1 MNKRTYTIT
10 GIVLKRS
17 NIGESDRIVTI
28 LSKEEGRQAYVAKGI
43 RRTNSS
49 SGSYFEPGNRI
60 TAHCVRT
67 KSLSILTQSKLVTS
81 GHENKSRSLAD
92 IRRISQL
99 LEIFDGVF
107 VAEEL
112 ETPVFNQ
119 IELLHR
125 QAVMG
130 TTPIDELRLNLRYLI
145 QLMGFDVSQD
155 PKKSL
160 AEELSAIL
168 EKPLRSFD
176 FLVVK

>member
-1 MNKRTYTIT
+1 MNTRTYTIT

-17 NIGESDRIVTI
+17 NVGESDRIVTI
-28 LSKEEGRQAYVAKGI
+28 LSKEEGRQAYLAKGI

-60 TAHCVRT
+60 SAHCVRT
-67 KSLSILTQSKLVTS
+67 KGLPILTQSKLLAST
-81 GHENKSRSLAD
+81 HEKKSQSLAD

-112 ETPVFNQ
+112 ETPIFNQ
-119 IELLHR
+119 IELLHS
-125 QAVMG
+125 QAVLG
-130 TTPIDELRLNLRYLI
+130 TTSINELRKNVRFLI
-145 QLMGFDVSQD
+145 QMMGFDTSTD

-160 AEELSAIL
+160 TEELGEIL